1 MYFFLFLQKCID
13 HKLQEGD
20 KVKLLDP
27 YDDTTVGIRRI
38 YTSSIIHEV
47 KLSGSGNIDVNV
59 IKVTSNIP
67 LLYEDKVD
75 GFVLMKEKEESFT
88 WWPLKY
94 LQKMTYILFITAVRQ
109 VGPLLCFYVVV

>member
-1 MYFFLFLQKCID
+1 MTMLLWASYKFTHYLLY
-13 HKLQEGD
+13 
-20 KVKLLDP
+20 KVKLLDL
-27 YDDTTVGIRRI
+27 YDDVIVGIRRI
-38 YTSSIIHEV
+38 V
-47 KLSGSGNIDVNV
+47 KLSRSGDTNVNV

-94 LQKMTYILFITAVRQ
+94 LQKMT
-109 VGPLLCFYVVV
+109 